1 MFCVFL
7 IEYYK
12 VDPVVYRNKDD
23 EVMNGVTESG
33 VCKNKDNYI
42 KLQHITYLL
51 EIY

>member
-33 VCKNKDNYI
+33 VG
-42 KLQHITYLL
+42 L
-51 EIY
+51 EALSCSGTW